1 MQEWPFKV
9 LIDGE
14 CPLCRREGRILAWL
28 DRGRNRLVI
37 EDITAA
43 GFEPTGIGVSM
54 QELSLI
60 HISEPTRP
68 Y

>member
-28 DRGRNRLVI
+28 DRRRNRLVI

-43 GFEPTGIGVSM
+43 GLTTP
-54 QELSLI
+54 
-60 HISEPTRP
+60 
-68 Y
+68 